1 MLYRVSEFTGDKS
14 VWPQFHARYKQRYSR
29 KLPYRDE
36 PEGLPS
42 EDFWGPAPV
51 PKGAHEPERSSSYYF
66 VGERLHRLV
75 RQAVEDGKI
84 SMGRAASI
92 LGKSLPEMRE
102 IANSWVS

>member
-1 MLYRVSEFTGDKS
+1 M
-14 VWPQFHARYKQRYSR
+14 WPQFHARYKRHYSR
-29 KLPYRDE
+29 TLPHHDE

-51 PKGAHEPERSSSYYF
+51 TKGAHEPERSSSFSF
-66 VGERLHRLV
+66 VGERLYGLV
-75 RQAVEDGKI
+75 REGVEDGKI